1 MALWHNNQLISKTKT
16 DVKKNTQEPVF
27 EKIVYFDLPELD
39 DDGLKGIKLDFAV
52 MDKDWGKDDLIGR
65 LVIGGENCVGTGL
78 QHWNQIISSPL
89 QEIEM
94 WHPLCDLG
102 AITTKITIKSDN
114 QGSLESDM
122 DKTLPSDEVPTH
134 IFIYIYTI
142 FKKIL

>member
-1 MALWHNNQLISKTKT
+1 MSLWHKDKLIEKAKT
-16 DVKKNTQEPVF
+16 DTVNNTQNPVF
-27 EKIVYFDLPELD
+27 NNTGLVFFDLSDLNEE
-39 DDGLKGIKLDFAV
+39 GLKNIKLEFKV
-52 MDKDWGKDDLIGR
+52 KDEDLVKDDVIGR

-134 IFIYIYTI
+134 IFIYLHHI
-142 FKKIL
+142 